1 MSTTKTD
8 DSVKRTKA
16 ARSPEELFPLIEYC
30 RAGKLKEV
38 SEWIAAGHPIDPP
51 QTAKRTRRRAPLE
64 IAIEKGFYAL
74 AELLLEGG
82 SDPAANG
89 DILAFAVQHREVEIA
104 KLLLD
109 RGASACSVG
118 ADDVFDGGAEMLKFF
133 IEHGFDP
140 TADLAYC
147 NALRSHV
154 HPLLFVL
161 KEYKETFPDLQ
172 RQAEMAL
179 CHYCQK
185 GNLRA
190 VSLLLWAGARAD
202 AGVPNPA
209 YDNDPEMLTTPL
221 EEAACA
227 GDLDV
232 LKRLKPQDFPDV
244 LKRLAEAAW
253 LNPSQRLIDY
263 LIDLGAPLNT
273 KASGGSK
280 LLDHL
285 ICRLGWKARPTFGT
299 PNPGEMD
306 ETMKLIEHM
315 VSRGAKWVSDPDES
329 LRNQRGRLR
338 DLDPGRLVRLFKI
351 LKEGGGAS
359 VEFLE
364 SILAS
369 PSMRKRLGDQLKVLD
384 AVLHPPRPKPA
395 TVAET
400 DREIEKV
407 EPKPRPPL
415 AELCSRAEEMLLDI
429 VRQSPVLHFTRRC
442 VTGTIYAQTARRR
455 LGLPKG
461 ENEDLAPIFNRAA
474 QSLNRRLKSF
484 SVEAEKKE
492 WRRSWEQFTAR
503 LAGGAEWPDAAR
515 EASQGVESPNA
526 HGLSDAGTRLLELVR
541 TSPPDVGFTDGRT
554 LASKIG
560 LHARDRDF
568 ENYLR
573 EVAAKAEIALRW
585 EVKGGKFDV
594 SRAYRIWI
602 EADQDPRP
610 QKSRGLNPRIK
621 ANFDRYTKSDLDA
634 ACALIHELVVKAAPT
649 GADPLYV
656 LRITSHR
663 ELEECFPKP
672 DEVSGGA
679 LAKFFGAMAFDQSV
693 KLGYDFRDDVDCW
706 FLALV
711 PETDWATSI
720 AAIQHE
726 LSQPPLEERLGVSPD
741 AAKIIA
747 WIETLLP
754 EELLSCYTPVV
765 EDECERRIGIS
776 PPWASENFP
785 AYLQMLVD
793 EINEKTHYNLKVQSW
808 SCYSQVKSRIRVAR
822 KKTDMEDVL
831 RRLHWIAWK
840 RGVTL
845 DLASTQQALERLIS
859 GIHSSSP
866 GN

>member
-1 MSTTKTD
+1 
-8 DSVKRTKA
+8 
-16 ARSPEELFPLIEYC
+16 EYC

-51 QTAKRTRRRAPLE
+51 QTAKRTRRRSPLE

-89 DILAFAVQHREVEIA
+89 DILAFAVRHREVEIA

-109 RGASACSVG
+109 RGASARSVW
-118 ADDVFDGGAEMLKFF
+118 ADDVFDGGAEMLKLF
-133 IEHGFDP
+133 IGHGFDP

-147 NALRSHV
+147 NALLSHV

-161 KEYKETFPDLQ
+161 KEHKETFPDLQ
-172 RQAEMAL
+172 RQAEIAL
-179 CHYCQK
+179 CHHCKK
-185 GNLRA
+185 GNLRS

-202 AGVPNPA
+202 AEVPDPA
-209 YDNDPEMLTTPL
+209 YDNDPETLTTPL
-221 EEAACA
+221 EEAAGA
-227 GDLDV
+227 GHLDV

-244 LKRLAEAAW
+244 LKRLTEAAW
-253 LNPSQRLIDY
+253 LNPSQQLIDY
-263 LIDLGAPLNT
+263 LINLGAPLNT
-273 KASGGSK
+273 KAGGGSK
-280 LLDHL
+280 VLDHL
-285 ICRLGWKARPTFGT
+285 IWRLGWNARPTFGT

-306 ETMKLIEHM
+306 ETMKLIEHL
-315 VSRGAKWVSDPDES
+315 VNRGAKWISDPEES
-329 LRNQRGRLR
+329 LRNQRARLR
-338 DLDPGRLVRLFKI
+338 DLDPGQLVRLFKI

-369 PSMRKRLGDQLKVLD
+369 PRMRTRLGDRVKGLE

-395 TVAET
+395 PVAKT
-400 DREIEKV
+400 DREIEKT

-429 VRQSPVLHFTRRC
+429 VRQSPALHFTRSC

-461 ENEDLAPIFNRAA
+461 DNEDLAPIFNRAA

-503 LAGGAEWPDAAR
+503 LTGDAEWPDAAR
-515 EASQGVESPNA
+515 EASQGAESPNA

-554 LASKIG
+554 IASKIG
-560 LHARDRDF
+560 LHARDRDL
-568 ENYLR
+568 ESYLR
-573 EVAAKAEIALRW
+573 EIATKAGISLRW

-602 EADQDPRP
+602 EADQDRRT

-621 ANFDRYTKSDLDA
+621 ANFDRYTGGDLDA

-649 GADPLYV
+649 GADPLCV

-663 ELEECFPKP
+663 ELEECFPGSG
-672 DEVSGGA
+672 EINGGA
-679 LAKFFGAMAFDQSV
+679 LAEFFHAVAFNQSV
-693 KLGYDFRDDVDCW
+693 KRGYDFRDDADCW
-706 FLALV
+706 FLELV

-726 LSQPPLEERLGVSPD
+726 LSQPPLEKRLGVSPD

-747 WIETLLP
+747 WIETLQP
-754 EELLSCYTPVV
+754 GELLCRYTPVV
-765 EDECERRIGIS
+765 EDACERRIGIS
-776 PPWASENFP
+776 QPWARENFP
-785 AYLQMLVD
+785 AYLEMLVD
-793 EINEKTHYNLKVQSW
+793 EINENTHYNLRVQAW
-808 SCYSQVKSRIRVAR
+808 THYSQVKSRIRVAH

-840 RGVTL
+840 RGVSL
-845 DLASTQQALERLIS
+845 DLTATGQALERLLS
-859 GIHSSSP
+859 EKRRSSSES
-866 GN
+866 

>member
-1 MSTTKTD
+1 MSTPKTD
-8 DSVKRTKA
+8 DNVKRSKA

-38 SEWIAAGHPIDPP
+38 RAWIAAGHPIDPP
-51 QTAKRTRRRAPLE
+51 QTAKRTRRRSPLE
-64 IAIEKGFYAL
+64 IAVEKGFYAL

-89 DILAFAVQHREVEIA
+89 DILAFAVRHREVEIA

-109 RGASACSVG
+109 RGASASSVW
-118 ADDVFDGGAEMLKFF
+118 ADDVFDGGAEMLKLF
-133 IEHGFDP
+133 IGHGFDP

-147 NALRSHV
+147 NALGSHV

-179 CHYCQK
+179 CDYCKK
-185 GNLRA
+185 GNLRS

-202 AGVPNPA
+202 AEVPDPA
-209 YDNDPEMLTTPL
+209 YGNDPETLTTPL

-227 GDLDV
+227 GHLDV
-232 LKRLKPQDFPDV
+232 LKRLKPQNFPEV
-244 LKRLAEAAW
+244 LKRIAEAAW
-253 LNPSQRLIDY
+253 LNPSQQMIDY
-263 LIDLGAPLNT
+263 LINLGAPLNT
-273 KASGGSK
+273 KAGGGSK
-280 LLDHL
+280 ALDHL
-285 ICRLGWKARPTFGT
+285 IWRLGWNARPTFGT
-299 PNPGEMD
+299 PNPAEMD
-306 ETMKLIEHM
+306 ETMKLIEHL
-315 VSRGAKWVSDPDES
+315 VSRGAKWISDPEES
-329 LRNQRGRLR
+329 LRNQRDRLR
-338 DLDPGRLVRLFKI
+338 DLDPVRMVRLFKI

-364 SILAS
+364 LILAS

-384 AVLHPPRPKPA
+384 AVLHPPRPKPPSVVD
-395 TVAET
+395 VAGKVEQ
-400 DREIEKV
+400 V

-429 VRQSPVLHFTRRC
+429 VRQNPVLHFTRRC
-442 VTGTIYAQTARRR
+442 VSGTIYAQTARRR
-455 LGLPKG
+455 MGLPKG
-461 ENEDLAPIFNRAA
+461 DNEDLAPIFNRAA
-474 QSLNRRLKSF
+474 QSLNKRLKSF

-541 TSPPDVGFTDGRT
+541 TSAPDVGFTDGRT
-554 LASKIG
+554 LALKIG

-573 EVAAKAEIALRW
+573 EVATKAGIALRW

-602 EADQDPRP
+602 EADQGQRT

-634 ACALIHELVVKAAPT
+634 ARALIHELVVKAAPT

-663 ELEECFPKP
+663 ELEECFPKA
-672 DEVSGGA
+672 DAVSGRL
-679 LAKFFGAMAFDQSV
+679 LAEFFGALVFNQSV
-693 KLGYDFRDDVDCW
+693 KRTYDFRDDADCW
-706 FLALV
+706 FFALV
-711 PETDWATSI
+711 PETDWASSI

-726 LSQPPLEERLGVSPD
+726 FSQPPLEERLGVSPD

-747 WIETLLP
+747 WIEALQP

-765 EDECERRIGIS
+765 EDDCERRIGIE

-785 AYLQMLVD
+785 AYLQMLVE
-793 EINEKTHYNLKVQSW
+793 EINEKTHYDLKVQSW
-808 SCYSQVKSRIRVAR
+808 KCYSQVKSRIRVAH
-822 KKTDMEDVL
+822 KKTDMEDVV

-840 RGVTL
+840 RGVSL
-845 DLASTQQALERLIS
+845 DLAATGQALERLLS
-859 GIHSSSP
+859 ENHRSSP
-866 GN
+866 ES